1 MFVSYEQ
8 QDMTVIDDR
17 TPDRSGWYW
26 ARLTSGET
34 RLLLFHR
41 RRSRSFWTD
50 DTGVRYEV
58 VAWREAEDE

>member
-1 MFVSYEQ
+1 MFTSYEQ
-8 QDMTVIDDR
+8 SDMTVTDDR

-26 ARLTSGET
+26 AKLATGET

-41 RRSRSFWTD
+41 RRSYWTD